1 MKNNRILIIT
11 GGSISIEFVKD
22 YLKAQTF
29 DVIIAV
35 DKGLVT
41 ADKLNLNLQYI
52 VGDFDSAPSELVQKY
67 KNSIS
72 NGSTTIKEYNPMKDA
87 TDTQIAIELAITLN
101 ASEIVMLGAT
111 GTRMDHALANIY
123 LLTLPLVRDIAAYI
137 IDEHNKIYL
146 LNQNAILYKD
156 KLFGG
161 YVSLQPLTE
170 VVYGVTLEG
179 FKYPLIKRD
188 MKREDSLGISN
199 EVVGESANILLQSGI
214 LVVIESKD

>member
-22 YLKAQTF
+22 YLKAHTF

-156 KLFGG
+156 KLFGD